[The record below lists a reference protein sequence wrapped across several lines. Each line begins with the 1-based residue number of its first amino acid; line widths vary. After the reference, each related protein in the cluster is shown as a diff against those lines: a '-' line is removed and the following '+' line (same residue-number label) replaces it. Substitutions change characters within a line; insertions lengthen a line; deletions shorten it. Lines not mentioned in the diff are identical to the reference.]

1 MPKANWRVN
10 FISENLLAFDIMVM
24 ELKQNLKLSQQLIM
38 TPQLQQAIKLLQL
51 SRQELVEAI
60 NREMDENPLLEEA
73 PAEEESAGDEIQPDV
88 DEAVISLDREIL
100 KPVERTQEVNIDN
113 ASSAA
118 EEFDWANYLE
128 DYGPVGVNYGG
139 PEGEETSWDN
149 ILTES
154 QTLTEH
160 LTWQMKLSSFSDVE
174 ERIGSQ
180 IIGNLD
186 QNGYLCAT
194 IKEIAELENV
204 SEKDVELV
212 LKKIQEFDPPGIAA
226 RDLQECLIIQARML
240 GVESHLIENIIR
252 HFLRDLE
259 LKNYSHI
266 AHKLK
271 VSLRDVE
278 AAVLLISGM
287 NPKPGSI
294 YSEEKIQPIVPDV
307 YVVKAGDDYKIILN
321 DDGLPRLRI
330 SNFYREVMAGISSK
344 GKNQEE
350 KGKQY
355 IKEKVQSATWLIK
368 SIQQRQNTIYK
379 VAESIVKFQK
389 DFFDRGIDYLK
400 PLVLRDVANDVAMH
414 ESTISRVVNN
424 KYMHSPQGI
433 FELKYFFSSSIKKA
447 EGDSVASKS
456 VMEEIRNLVSK
467 EPPLKPYSDAE
478 MVDLLRA
485 KGIHIA
491 RRTVAKYREIMGI
504 LPSSR
509 RKKYLKK

>member
-1 MPKANWRVN
+1 
-10 FISENLLAFDIMVM
+10 M

-73 PAEEESAGDEIQPDV
+73 PVEEETAGEEIQRDL
-88 DEAVISLDREIL
+88 DESVVSLEREGL
-100 KPVERTQEVNIDN
+100 KPVERTQEVNIEHT
-113 ASSAA
+113 ASAT
-118 EEFDWANYLE
+118 EEFDWENYLE

-139 PEGEETSWDN
+139 ADGEETSWDN
-149 ILTES
+149 LLAES

-186 QNGYLCAT
+186 SKGYLCAT
-194 IKEIAELENV
+194 IQEIAELEKV
-204 SEKDVELV
+204 SEADVEWV

-226 RDLQECLIIQARML
+226 RNLQECLLIQARLL
-240 GVESHLIENIIR
+240 GVESRLIENIIH
-252 HFLRDLE
+252 HFLKDLE
-259 LKNYSHI
+259 LKNYGHI
-266 AHKLK
+266 AQKLK
-271 VSLRDVE
+271 VPLRDVE

-287 NPKPGSI
+287 NPKPGSL
-294 YSEEKIQPIVPDV
+294 YSDEKIQPIVPDV
-307 YVVKAGDDYKIILN
+307 YVVKAGDDYQIILN
-321 DDGLPRLRI
+321 DDGLPKLRI
-330 SNFYREVMAGISSK
+330 SNFYREVMGGISSK
-344 GKNQEE
+344 SKEQQE

-379 VAESIVKFQK
+379 VTESIVKFQK
-389 DFFDRGIDYLK
+389 DFFDNGIDYLK
-400 PLVLRDVANDVAMH
+400 PLVLRDVAHDVNMH

-433 FELKYFFSSSIKKA
+433 FELKYFFSSSIKKT
-447 EGDSVASKS
+447 EGDSIASKS
-456 VMEEIRNLVSK
+456 VMEEIRNLVNK
-467 EPPLKPYSDAE
+467 EPPHKPYSDAE
-478 MVDLLRA
+478 MVDLLMA
-485 KGIHIA
+485 KGIRIA
-491 RRTVAKYREIMGI
+491 RRTVAKYREMMGI